1 MSTRDK
7 IMDVALHMFSERGYE
22 AVSIRDICGEVG
34 IKESTLYYHFK
45 NKKDILDSL
54 VAKFKA
60 HIDSLLVHVDEITA
74 QPQKKKNKKNDDI
87 GAQMMDSYMMDS
99 YLFDPFCNLMLRLMM
114 IEQFHNEEIRAL
126 YEKTLFTDPYEIQLE
141 VFNRLATA
149 GTIPADVFGGVHVC
163 PQMVYYCKRIAPI
176 VVGCQ
181 RMFVVIHGVF
191 VVFAPICHFRLCK
204 VLDGIAEVG
213 RIKHRKAFV
222 GVAEAYLFY
231 SVDAVGCLCICVCI
245 HGLEIFC
252 NLRKICNSWK

>member
-54 VAKFKA
+54 IEKFRE

-74 QPQKKKNKKNDDI
+74 EPDQKKKKKGDDI

-114 IEQFHNEEIRAL
+114 IEQFHNEEVREL
-126 YEKTLFTDPYEIQLE
+126 YEKTLFTDPYEIQLN
-141 VFNRLATA
+141 VFNRLATV
-149 GTIPADVFGGVHVC
+149 GTIPAEDVEW
-163 PQMVYYCKRIAPI
+163 I
-176 VVGCQ
+176 VRETHAYMTMLTFKYLLNGN
-181 RMFVVIHGVF
+181 
-191 VVFAPICHFRLCK
+191 LT
-204 VLDGIAEVG
+204 EE
-213 RIKHRKAFV
+213 RKA
-222 GVAEAYLFY
+222 AYHKEVFEFM
-231 SVDAVGCLCICVCI
+231 AKTMGRR
-245 HGLEIFC
+245 FMT
-252 NLRKICNSWK
+252 

>member
-54 VAKFKA
+54 IAKFKA

-74 QPQKKKNKKNDDI
+74 EPDKKKKKKGDEI

-114 IEQFHNEEIRAL
+114 IEQFHNEEIREL
-126 YEKTLFTDPYEIQLE
+126 YEKTLFTDPYEIQLN
-141 VFNRLATA
+141 VFNRLATV
-149 GTIPADVFGGVHVC
+149 GTIPAEDVEW
-163 PQMVYYCKRIAPI
+163 I
-176 VVGCQ
+176 VSETHAYMTMLTFKYLLNGN
-181 RMFVVIHGVF
+181 
-191 VVFAPICHFRLCK
+191 LT
-204 VLDGIAEVG
+204 EE
-213 RIKHRKAFV
+213 RKA
-222 GVAEAYLFY
+222 AYHKEVFEY
-231 SVDAVGCLCICVCI
+231 MANIMGKRFKS
-245 HGLEIFC
+245 
-252 NLRKICNSWK
+252 

>member
-54 VAKFKA
+54 IEKFRE

-74 QPQKKKNKKNDDI
+74 EPDKKKKKKDDEL

-114 IEQFHNEEIRAL
+114 IEQFHNEELREL
-126 YEKTLFTDPYEIQLE
+126 YEKTLFTDPYEIQME
-141 VFNRLATA
+141 VFKRLATV
-149 GTIPADVFGGVHVC
+149 GTIPAEDVEW
-163 PQMVYYCKRIAPI
+163 I
-176 VVGCQ
+176 VRETHSYMTMLTFKYLLNGD
-181 RMFVVIHGVF
+181 
-191 VVFAPICHFRLCK
+191 LT
-204 VLDGIAEVG
+204 EE
-213 RIKHRKAFV
+213 RKA
-222 GVAEAYLFY
+222 AYHKEVFDY
-231 SVDAVGCLCICVCI
+231 MAYAMGRRFKS
-245 HGLEIFC
+245 
-252 NLRKICNSWK
+252 

>member
-114 IEQFHNEEIRAL
+114 IEQFHNEEIREL
-126 YEKTLFTDPYEIQLE
+126 YEKTLFTDPYEIQLN
-141 VFNRLATA
+141 VFNRLAIV
-149 GTIPADVFGGVHVC
+149 GTIPVEDVEW
-163 PQMVYYCKRIAPI
+163 I
-176 VVGCQ
+176 VRETHAYMTMLTFKYLLNGN
-181 RMFVVIHGVF
+181 
-191 VVFAPICHFRLCK
+191 LT
-204 VLDGIAEVG
+204 EE
-213 RIKHRKAFV
+213 RKASYHKEVFEYMANIM
-222 GVAEAYLFY
+222 GKRFK
-231 SVDAVGCLCICVCI
+231 S
-245 HGLEIFC
+245 
-252 NLRKICNSWK
+252 